1 VARRIAL
8 LRGVNVGGRTLPM
21 AGLRDAFEQLG
32 HAGVRTYIQSGN
44 VVFDA
49 TGSAARV
56 RAAIEQA
63 IDRTFGLEVTVLL
76 RTPAE
81 LAKVAAQNP
90 FGADAYVT
98 FLDGAP
104 DRKRV
109 AALDPAPFAPDE
121 FRVIGSEVYVR
132 CPDGYGRTKIN
143 NTFFEKKLA
152 TRATTRN
159 WRTVET
165 LLEWATA

>member
-1 VARRIAL
+1 MARRVAL

-21 AGLRDAFEQLG
+21 AGLRDTFEQLG
-32 HAGVRTYIQSGN
+32 HTNVRTYIQSGN

-49 TGSAARV
+49 KGPAAQV
-56 RAAIEQA
+56 RRALERT
-63 IDRTFGLEVTVLL
+63 IDKTFGLDVTVLL
-76 RTPAE
+76 RAPAE
-81 LAKVAAQNP
+81 LAKVVAQNP
-90 FGADAYVT
+90 YGPDAYVT
-98 FLDGAP
+98 ILDGVP

-109 AALDPAPFAPDE
+109 AALDHAQFVPDE
-121 FRVIGSEVYVR
+121 FRVVGQEVFLH
-132 CPDGYGRTKIN
+132 CPNGYGRTKIN
-143 NTFFEKKLA
+143 NTFFEKKLG

>member
-8 LRGVNVGGRTLPM
+8 LRGVNVGGRKLPM
-21 AGLRDAFEQLG
+21 AALREAFEQLG
-32 HAGVRTYIQSGN
+32 HADVRTYIQSGN

-56 RAAIEQA
+56 RAAIEHA
-63 IDRTFGLEVTVLL
+63 IDDAFGLDVTVLL
-76 RTPAE
+76 RTPAD
-81 LAKVAAQNP
+81 LAKVVAQNP
-90 FGADAYVT
+90 YGPDAYVT

-121 FRVIGSEVYVR
+121 FRVIGQEVYVR
-132 CPDGYGRTKIN
+132 CPNGYGRTKIN

-159 WRTVET
+159 WRTVDT
-165 LLEWATA
+165 LLEWSTG